1 MQNKPSIKS
10 KVSTCRILHHCT
22 GMPKPGSS
30 PAHVT
35 VSIINKGGRRSPGA
49 VCPRNAPQRLRSPCP
64 RVPPHQRSEGNR
76 DRDSWPQGHNPRPV
90 GLARH
95 KTPGV
100 FTKIFTRSII
110 PGGRP
115 PACRHG
121 QERAP
126 TPCLSGQTGLPTY
139 NYCPAKKAAHS
150 SKTGRKSVA
159 TTSA

>member
-1 MQNKPSIKS
+1 MPDTPSLHRHAEAWLKS
-10 KVSTCRILHHCT
+10 GACDR
-22 GMPKPGSS
+22 
-30 PAHVT
+30 
-35 VSIINKGGRRSPGA
+35 IINEGGRRSPGA
-49 VCPRNAPQRLRSPCP
+49 VCPRNDPKGYGPHAPVS
-64 RVPPHQRSEGNR
+64 
-76 DRDSWPQGHNPRPV
+76 RPTNDPKETV
-90 GLARH
+90 IEIPGLKATGH

-100 FTKIFTRSII
+100 FPKIFTGALF
-110 PGGRP
+110 PECRP

-126 TPCLSGQTGLPTY
+126 TRCLPGQTGLPTY